1 MRGNTVCVQ
10 ALKYPLKMKGLM
22 KIFVWI
28 ALMVV
33 GGGLYAQDSGPETG
47 PCSDI
52 WPKTIP
58 SKDSLNLG
66 DLGNTYYAFAF
77 PSVVALRP
85 DGTTRPAVFYK
96 TQPSDVIEIY
106 DPFGVLV
113 RRLEYPKD
121 EPREVSDPHV
131 RECTYTWYGYNSAG
145 KPVSPGVYLA
155 ILRRVAGGTLGGV
168 ARQQYILVKVPPK
181 AR

>member
-1 MRGNTVCVQ
+1 LTV
-10 ALKYPLKMKGLM
+10 
-22 KIFVWI
+22 
-28 ALMVV
+28 VV
-33 GGGLYAQDSGPETG
+33 LLGVGTAIYAQEGPETG
-47 PCSDI
+47 SCSDV
-52 WPKTIP
+52 WPKSIPTI
-58 SKDSLNLG
+58 DTLNL
-66 DLGNTYYAFAF
+66 DELGNTYYSFAF
-77 PSVVALRP
+77 PSVVALNG

-96 TQPSDVIEIY
+96 TQPSDVVEIY

-113 RRLEYPKD
+113 RRLEYPRD
-121 EPREVSDPHV
+121 EPRDVSDPHV

-155 ILRRVAGGTLGGV
+155 ILRRIAGGTLGGA

>member
-1 MRGNTVCVQ
+1 MRGNTMYIQ

-22 KIFVWI
+22 KIFVAVVLTI
-28 ALMVV
+28 A
-33 GGGLYAQDSGPETG
+33 GATLYAQDSGPETG
-47 PCSDI
+47 PCSDV

-58 SKDSLNLG
+58 SKDALNLD

-85 DGTTRPAVFYK
+85 NGETRPAVFYK
-96 TQPSDVIEIY
+96 TQPSDVVEIY

-113 RRLEYPKD
+113 RRLEYPRD
-121 EPREVSDPHV
+121 EPRNVTDPHV

-155 ILRRVAGGTLGGV
+155 ILRRLSGGTLGG
-168 ARQQYILVKVPPK
+168 ASRQQYILVKVPPK